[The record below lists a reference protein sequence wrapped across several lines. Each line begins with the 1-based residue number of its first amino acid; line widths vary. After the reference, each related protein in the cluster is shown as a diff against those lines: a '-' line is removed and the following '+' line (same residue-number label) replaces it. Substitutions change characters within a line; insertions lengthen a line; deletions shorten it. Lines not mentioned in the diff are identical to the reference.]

1 MSYDPGVALDFFKSA
16 GKPAS
21 VAKSSVIFA
30 EKESGKGLF
39 SHRSS
44 KIYLLLAG
52 EVSLL
57 AGKTAIAT
65 VKIGEIFG
73 ELAAITHAP
82 RTATAI
88 ATNSSA
94 RSRRCQLP

>member
-39 SHRSS
+39 SQRS
-44 KIYLLLAG
+44 KL
-52 EVSLL
+52 
-57 AGKTAIAT
+57 
-65 VKIGEIFG
+65 
-73 ELAAITHAP
+73 
-82 RTATAI
+82 
-88 ATNSSA
+88 
-94 RSRRCQLP
+94 